1 MPSQKTLKEKN
12 PDFLKAQ
19 PYKVP
24 EKDISL
30 QEIYDMEREMTA
42 RKAMEA
48 LSLPELVEFYRS
60 RGEELKQKEEAGTSI
75 PGGSEVEMERMLRMM
90 LLNKTT
96 GGAPVKAKEAYE
108 MTFPKPEKDLGRK
121 K

>member
-1 MPSQKTLKEKN
+1 MPSQKTLKEKY
-12 PDFLKAQ
+12 PEFLKSQ
-19 PYKVP
+19 PYKIP
-24 EKDISL
+24 EKDIEL

-48 LSLPELVEFYRS
+48 LSLPELVEFYRT
-60 RGEELKQKEEAGTSI
+60 RAEELQKKEEAKTSL
-75 PGGSEVEMERMLRMM
+75 PGGSDVEMERMLRMM
-90 LLNKTT
+90 ILNKAT

-108 MTFPKPEKDLGRK
+108 MAFPKPEKDLGRK